1 RRFIKVFSKIALPL
15 SNLLK
20 NDVTFNFDDACKK
33 AFDFLKKASTSAPI
47 IQPPDWNIPFEIM
60 CDASNYALGAVL
72 AQRVE
77 KAAHDKSGAENLVAD
92 HLSRIERDG
101 DTSPIQDDFPD
112 EQLLLLHGVTPWF
125 ANIVNYLFAGVF
137 PAGASQTQI
146 HKLKSDAKHYVWD
159 DPYLWKFGND
169 QVIRRCVL
177 DYEIE
182 SILHHSHA
190 SQVGGH
196 FGPQRTVRK
205 VLDSGFYWP
214 TIFKD
219 AYENY
224 RTCKECQIAGTTITR
239 KSEMPQQ
246 PMFFCEVFDVSGIDF
261 MGPFPMSF
269 GFLYILLA
277 VDYVSKWVE
286 AIPTRTLM
294 IQELL
299 QILSGPT
306 YFAGCEYP
314 ALS

>member
-1 RRFIKVFSKIALPL
+1 MVQQGIVLGHIISEKGISVDPAKIDVISTLPYPSCICEIHSFLGGFYRRFIKVFSKIALPL

-77 KAAHDKSGAENLVAD
+77 KAAHIIS
-92 HLSRIERDG
+92 SRF
-101 DTSPIQDDFPD
+101 Q
-112 EQLLLLHGVTPWF
+112 
-125 ANIVNYLFAGVF
+125 
-137 PAGASQTQI
+137 GASQTQI